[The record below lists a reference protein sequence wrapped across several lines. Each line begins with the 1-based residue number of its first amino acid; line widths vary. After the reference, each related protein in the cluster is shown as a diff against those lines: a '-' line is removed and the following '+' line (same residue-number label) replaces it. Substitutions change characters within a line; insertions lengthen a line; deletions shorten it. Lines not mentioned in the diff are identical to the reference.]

1 MKQFFSHI
9 KNRTAIA
16 VMIVAFV
23 GVGFAPAAH
32 ASTNSD
38 LEAQIQQLLA
48 LVAQLQAELG
58 QGGGTSGVGCSFTR
72 DLGFGMSGSDVAC
85 LQNYLITS
93 GYSIPAGPTGSFFS
107 QTQTAVAIWQAAH
120 GISPANGY
128 FSATSRSE
136 YQTLVSGNNDNNGNG
151 GNGNGNG
158 NNGDLRGGQASIEDY
173 SLVNGDETLREGEN
187 NRTVAT
193 IRFRPNGGDVQVN
206 TIALQF
212 QANDTNSNESVSP
225 WDYFDSITIF
235 DTDNDEKLDTED
247 VSRSSAWDKVS
258 SGNQPTYEIDFKRL
272 NDIIR
277 EDDTAHLEILISA
290 DSSISNND
298 VDQTFDMFVPNKGL
312 EAEDSTGRTRTT
324 GDDSD
329 TTRIQFE
336 N

>member
-1 MKQFFSHI
+1 MKQFFSRI
-9 KNRTAIA
+9 KNRAAIA
-16 VMIVAFV
+16 TMVVTLVGA
-23 GVGFAPAAH
+23 GVGFAPLAH
-32 ASTNSD
+32 ADTNAD
-38 LEAQIQQLLA
+38 LEAQIQRLLA
-48 LVAQLQAELG
+48 LVAQLEAQLG
-58 QGGGTSGVGCSFTR
+58 QGGGTSGVGCAFTR

-136 YQTLVSGNNDNNGNG
+136 YQTLVSGGSGDNG
-151 GNGNGNG
+151 GNGNGGND
-158 NNGDLRGGQASIEDY
+158 NNGDLRGGQASLEDY
-173 SLVNGDETLREGEN
+173 TLVNEDQTLREGEN

-193 IRFRPNGGDVQVN
+193 IRFRPNGGDVQVD

-212 QANDTNSNESVSP
+212 QANDSDLSVQP

-235 DTDNDEKLDTED
+235 DTDNDEKLDTVD
-247 VSRSSAWDKVS
+247 VSNSSDWDKVEG
-258 SGNQPTYEIDFKRL
+258 GNTPIYEIDFKRL

-277 EDDTAHLEILISA
+277 EDDSAHLEILISA
-290 DSSISNND
+290 DNTINNDD
-298 VDQTFDMFVPNKGL
+298 VDQSFDMFVPNKGL

>member
-158 NNGDLRGGQASIEDY
+158 KGHADAEAHGSSSQPAA
-173 SLVNGDETLREGEN
+173 
-187 NRTVAT
+187 VAM
-193 IRFRPNGGDVQVN
+193 D
-206 TIALQF
+206 
-212 QANDTNSNESVSP
+212 
-225 WDYFDSITIF
+225 
-235 DTDNDEKLDTED
+235 
-247 VSRSSAWDKVS
+247 
-258 SGNQPTYEIDFKRL
+258 
-272 NDIIR
+272 
-277 EDDTAHLEILISA
+277 
-290 DSSISNND
+290 
-298 VDQTFDMFVPNKGL
+298 GL
-312 EAEDSTGRTRTT
+312 LAV
-324 GDDSD
+324 
-329 TTRIQFE
+329 
-336 N
+336 

>member
-1 MKQFFSHI
+1 MKQFLSHV
-9 KNRTAIA
+9 KNRAATA
-16 VMIVAFV
+16 VMVLTLAGA
-23 GVGFAPAAH
+23 GVGFAPLAH

-120 GISPANGY
+120 GIQPANGY

-136 YQTLVSGNNDNNGNG
+136 YQTLVSGGNGDNG
-151 GNGNGNG
+151 GNGNGGG
-158 NNGDLRGGQASIEDY
+158 NNNDGHLHGGQASLDDY
-173 SLVNGDETLREGEN
+173 NLVSDEETLREGES
-187 NRTVAT
+187 NRDIAN
-193 IRFRPNGGDVQVN
+193 IRFRPNGGDVQVD

-212 QANDTNSNESVSP
+212 QANDSDLSVQP
-225 WDYFDSITIF
+225 WDYFDSIIIF
-235 DTDNDEKLDTED
+235 DTDNDEKLDTES
-247 VSRSSAWDKVS
+247 VGNSSDWDKVEG
-258 SGNQPTYEIDFKRL
+258 GNTPTYEIDFKHL

-277 EDDTAHLEILISA
+277 EDDSAHLEILISA
-290 DSSISNND
+290 DNSINND
-298 VDQTFDMFVPNKGL
+298 DIDQRFDMFVPNKGL
-312 EAEDSTGRTRTT
+312 TAEDSTGRNHST

-329 TTRIQFE
+329 TVQIRFD